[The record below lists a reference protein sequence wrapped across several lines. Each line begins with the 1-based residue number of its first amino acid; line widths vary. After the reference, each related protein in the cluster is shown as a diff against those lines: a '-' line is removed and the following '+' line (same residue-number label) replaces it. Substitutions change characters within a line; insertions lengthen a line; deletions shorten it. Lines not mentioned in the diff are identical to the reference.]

1 MNRHQ
6 CLLLLVLLAPF
17 FQTIAAE
24 CDPNGVGGTFCVNDD
39 GTTTDTMPNEVNG
52 TDTYSGDGKLT
63 SSPEQMGDTDAG
75 DDSASATSGQPD
87 AALEGRDWNAPSNI
101 NEGGAT
107 SSMDILD
114 KP

>member
-1 MNRHQ
+1 MKLHQ
-6 CLLLLVLLAPF
+6 ILLPALLLTSAVSCGY
-17 FQTIAAE
+17 AAE

-52 TDTYSGDGKLT
+52 IDTLTGDGKLT
-63 SSPEQMGDTDAG
+63 SSPESIGDTDA
-75 DDSASATSGQPD
+75 DDAASPAGQPD
-87 AALEGRDWNAPSNI
+87 AALEGHDWNAPANI